1 METDRHLRL
10 AVSKKPL
17 NKGFL
22 PLPMPAAD
30 GAHPEKNIS
39 G

>member
-1 METDRHLRL
+1 METDRHSHL

-22 PLPMPAAD
+22 PWPMPAAD
-30 GAHPEKNIS
+30 RAHPENNIS